1 MGAFTASGFII
12 YYVVVIKLQQKIKLP
27 LLLLIGSLILI
38 IGITLLSN
46 PLYSISYVAIFFLAL
61 FVFIASLTVILFNL
75 QAGEYGGNLKRILL
89 VDAAIVLLIML
100 RSAKALNLVDLGLMI
115 FFFGGLSF
123 YLSRR

>member
-27 LLLLIGSLILI
+27 LLLLTGSLILI
-38 IGITLLSN
+38 IAIMLLSN
-46 PLYSISYVAIFFLAL
+46 PLYSINYVMIFFLAL
-61 FVFIASLTVILFNL
+61 FVFIASLAVTFINL
-75 QAGEYGGNLKRILL
+75 QPGNKASLKRVLL
-89 VDAAIVLLIML
+89 IDTAIVLLIML
-100 RSAKALNLVDLGLMI
+100 RSAKALNLVDLGLMV